1 MKDFFRLILITLCC
15 NIALSQSAGFN
26 STYLILD
33 INNSGAV
40 YYDLNAT
47 TANADLNGIDFGT
60 INNLVIKGFEHNVWK
75 CNGADIYGTNLYY
88 QINSG
93 SITSLNSSYISGS
106 SNGCGGADQ
115 QWGLSNG
122 STNILNG
129 LSPGNYTL
137 TVFGNFNSSI
147 GDVWDN
153 NSGSNYVAT
162 FTVPSQTITSFSTG
176 EGFSDGALYNQSGW
190 DSSFTGTTWMV
201 DTSIGA
207 ITLSNDWQR
216 AAWEQ
221 GFSVSGAGES
231 ITFRVDLKFIG
242 TFGTNNNP
250 LIKIGFSSS
259 SDVASS
265 TPPANVVF
273 LRTASYNTQLQ
284 LGNNVNSGPLSPN
297 ASLVIADCQ
306 ASGESDD
313 LAVFVTLTL
322 GADAGSSTISS
333 KLMNLTDGTETVIGS
348 YTGINSSV
356 YSAATTNI
364 YGFLHA
370 QSLTTTGNNAIT
382 QVQVSSVTMTQGDYL
397 YSVVN
402 QNGGSTSSS
411 TNRINNYGQIGSGNL
426 FVTKNGKIISY

>member
-1 MKDFFRLILITLCC
+1 MKKLYTLFT
-15 NIALSQSAGFN
+15 ALVFM
-26 STYLILD
+26 
-33 INNSGAV
+33 
-40 YYDLNAT
+40 
-47 TANADLNGIDFGT
+47 T
-60 INNLVIKGFEHNVWK
+60 IN
-75 CNGADIYGTNLYY
+75 AQT
-88 QINSG
+88 
-93 SITSLNSSYISGS
+93 
-106 SNGCGGADQ
+106 
-115 QWGLSNG
+115 
-122 STNILNG
+122 
-129 LSPGNYTL
+129 
-137 TVFGNFNSSI
+137 TVNFT
-147 GDVWDN
+147 
-153 NSGSNYVAT
+153 AE
-162 FTVPSQTITSFSTG
+162 
-176 EGFSDGALYNQSGW
+176 EGFSNGALYTQAGW
-190 DSSFTGTTWMV
+190 DSSFTGNTWVV
-201 DTSIGA
+201 DSSIGA

-221 GFSVSGAGES
+221 GFTVSGAGES

-297 ASLVIADCQ
+297 ASLVIANCQ
-306 ASGESDD
+306 ATGESDD
-313 LAVFVTLTL
+313 LAVLVTLTL
-322 GADAGSSTISS
+322 GTDAASSTISS

-364 YGFLHA
+364 YGFIHA
-370 QSLTTTGNNAIT
+370 QTLTTTGSNAIT

-402 QNGGSTSSS
+402 QYGSSTSSS

-426 FVTKNGKIISY
+426 FVNKNGKIISY

>member
-1 MKDFFRLILITLCC
+1 MGRPIFYPNSNTNTKIANKFSKILKIHHKICYCFEHLRYLKKIISNSFILIQFMKKLY
-15 NIALSQSAGFN
+15 ILFFALAL
-26 STYLILD
+26 TT
-33 INNSGAV
+33 NNAQ
-40 YYDLNAT
+40 T
-47 TANADLNGIDFGT
+47 TVNF
-60 INNLVIKGFEHNVWK
+60 
-75 CNGADIYGTNLYY
+75 
-88 QINSG
+88 
-93 SITSLNSSYISGS
+93 TS
-106 SNGCGGADQ
+106 
-115 QWGLSNG
+115 
-122 STNILNG
+122 
-129 LSPGNYTL
+129 
-137 TVFGNFNSSI
+137 
-147 GDVWDN
+147 
-153 NSGSNYVAT
+153 
-162 FTVPSQTITSFSTG
+162 G

-190 DSSFTGTTWMV
+190 DSSFTGNTWVV
-201 DTSIGA
+201 DTSTGA

-231 ITFRVDLKFIG
+231 ITFRVDLKFLG

-313 LAVFVTLTL
+313 LAVLVTLTL
-322 GADAGSSTISS
+322 GADAASSTISS
-333 KLMNLTDGTETVIGS
+333 KLMNLTDGTETIIGS

-370 QSLTTTGNNAIT
+370 QSLTTTGSNAIT

-402 QNGGSTSSS
+402 QYGSSKSSS

-426 FVTKNGKIISY
+426 FVNKNGKIISY

>member
-1 MKDFFRLILITLCC
+1 MK
-15 NIALSQSAGFN
+15 NI
-26 STYLILD
+26 
-33 INNSGAV
+33 
-40 YYDLNAT
+40 
-47 TANADLNGIDFGT
+47 
-60 INNLVIKGFEHNVWK
+60 
-75 CNGADIYGTNLYY
+75 
-88 QINSG
+88 
-93 SITSLNSSYISGS
+93 
-106 SNGCGGADQ
+106 
-115 QWGLSNG
+115 
-122 STNILNG
+122 
-129 LSPGNYTL
+129 YTL
-137 TVFGNFNSSI
+137 AIVAFSI
-147 GDVWDN
+147 
-153 NSGSNYVAT
+153 SLLS
-162 FTVPSQTITSFSTG
+162 SQTTVNFSDG
-176 EGFSDGALYNQSGW
+176 EGFTDGALYTQNGW
-190 DSSFTGTTWMV
+190 DSSFTGNTWVV
-201 DTSIGA
+201 DSTLGA

-216 AAWEQ
+216 AAWGQ

-231 ITFRVDLKFIG
+231 ITFRVDLKFLG

-284 LGNNVNSGPLSPN
+284 LGNNANSSPLSPN
-297 ASLVIADCQ
+297 ASLVIANCQ

-313 LAVFVTLTL
+313 LAVLVTLTL
-322 GADAGSSTISS
+322 GADAASSTISS

-370 QSLTTTGNNAIT
+370 QSLTTTGSNAIT
-382 QVQVSSVTMTQGDYL
+382 QVQVSSVSMIHGDYI

-402 QNGGSTSSS
+402 KYGGSTSSS

>member
-1 MKDFFRLILITLCC
+1 LDKICYYFEHLLHQKKIIRNNFKKKIMKKLYILFF
-15 NIALSQSAGFN
+15 ALA
-26 STYLILD
+26 L
-33 INNSGAV
+33 
-40 YYDLNAT
+40 
-47 TANADLNGIDFGT
+47 TANNAQTTVNF
-60 INNLVIKGFEHNVWK
+60 
-75 CNGADIYGTNLYY
+75 
-88 QINSG
+88 
-93 SITSLNSSYISGS
+93 TS
-106 SNGCGGADQ
+106 
-115 QWGLSNG
+115 
-122 STNILNG
+122 
-129 LSPGNYTL
+129 
-137 TVFGNFNSSI
+137 
-147 GDVWDN
+147 
-153 NSGSNYVAT
+153 
-162 FTVPSQTITSFSTG
+162 G

-306 ASGESDD
+306 ATGESDD
-313 LAVFVTLTL
+313 LAVLVTLTL
-322 GADAGSSTISS
+322 GADAASSTISS

-382 QVQVSSVTMTQGDYL
+382 QVQVSSLTMTLGDYL